1 MRPLPEWG
9 LGNNRDRV
17 KGYSDLIRDHF
28 SQSVGGEAPQEGGGD
43 KYRRWEECKE
53 EGSDREIG
61 KMASFRRRKD
71 V

>member
-28 SQSVGGEAPQEGGGD
+28 SQSVGGGLLRKEGEINIEDGKSVKRKD
-43 KYRRWEECKE
+43 L
-53 EGSDREIG
+53 IG
-61 KMASFRRRKD
+61 K
-71 V
+71 